1 MNELQGEP
9 PSLRLKLSGT
19 NLALTFFPLCICSL
33 ATISY
38 SRCLSHSDTG
48 GENIP
53 VLYNI
58 RNSTV
63 DIAGLHAFIQGSQQA
78 GTNKCSFESPSQYLS
93 GIWFA
98 VSFRQ
103 EKPCLANADL
113 LGAVSQRVDA
123 EILHESQA
131 GTTVSASAC
140 A

>member
-1 MNELQGEP
+1 MHSFKAVSKQVQ
-9 PSLRLKLSGT
+9 T
-19 NLALTFFPLCICSL
+19 NVA
-33 ATISY
+33 
-38 SRCLSHSDTG
+38 
-48 GENIP
+48 
-53 VLYNI
+53 
-58 RNSTV
+58 
-63 DIAGLHAFIQGSQQA
+63 
-78 GTNKCSFESPSQYLS
+78 FESPSQYLN